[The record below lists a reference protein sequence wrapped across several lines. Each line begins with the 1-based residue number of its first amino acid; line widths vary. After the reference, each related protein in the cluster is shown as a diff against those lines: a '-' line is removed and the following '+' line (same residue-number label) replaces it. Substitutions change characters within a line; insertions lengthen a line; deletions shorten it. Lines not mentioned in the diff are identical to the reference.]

1 MRIAAFV
8 RDIANKCTIIAMA
21 QSLGLK
27 VIAEGVET
35 EDQRQH
41 LFDEGCKYYQGYLFG
56 KPMPID
62 EFEEVLRNS

>member
-1 MRIAAFV
+1 
-8 RDIANKCTIIAMA
+8 MA
-21 QSLGLK
+21 QSLGLE

-62 EFEEVLRNS
+62 ELEALLGKS